1 MDIRLI
7 ATDMDGTLLDNEK
20 NVSDRSRRALTLA
33 AERGIEIVPA
43 TGRMLDMVP
52 EEVLSFPFVRYPS
65 LPLAN
70 YLHNKIFPDFA
81 RFSLL
86 FFASYV
92 IIIM

>member
-33 AERGIEIVPA
+33 A
-43 TGRMLDMVP
+43 
-52 EEVLSFPFVRYPS
+52 PS

>member
-1 MDIRLI
+1 MGLYIAGFGRYRLDLF
-7 ATDMDGTLLDNEK
+7 AQ
-20 NVSDRSRRALTLA
+20 SRHEHTQGRRIGHKGA
-33 AERGIEIVPA
+33 APYLFQNIIV
-43 TGRMLDMVP
+43 GQHL
-52 EEVLSFPFVRYPS
+52 PS